1 MARSPL
7 LYALLGACL
16 ALALVAPAAAAPP
29 PGYTDADYF
38 AFADRMVQR
47 LDSTWDE
54 ADGYYKSGSPGL
66 DSRYNAS
73 FLVIHATAAAHGWT
87 GPARNDARA
96 RSIASR
102 LTDSPPFYTARTAPW
117 DDPMFHTPG
126 WIGKMEGD
134 YDLMDK
140 AIDPK
145 IAEGLQI
152 AWRAR
157 HALGLGDA
165 TAGRI
170 VDQVRRVAH
179 VPFYRYPAVRL
190 NQINWPAELYLYE
203 YLVTG
208 DPHLLRTDYR
218 KQMRRFVRGIR
229 RPWLSDERNSATN
242 LSPTFRFHYQI
253 NQSAS
258 SSRNLDSAEYAN
270 MTLHFLAWYD
280 DARAV
285 GMDPLSGADKAL
297 LRGWVQRDLFGYWM
311 HSGMMNWDSGLGYGR
326 WMKIK
331 TWAYALQGLVAIAD
345 ATTFQNYGR
354 MTPWAKTLFDRGLR
368 FYERQNPNRAGMFGI
383 NERHRDGKDTRFTAA
398 RVGATAARAV
408 SGGMGQMPSAEPP
421 PFYAFDPDVG
431 RLAVS
436 TPNYGTAVVAVR
448 RHAFPYGGIELARLH
463 DAQGDP
469 IAGIGGEV
477 PAAFGV
483 VVRDSAG
490 RKVMVSQRGRV
501 RTPRRA
507 PVVVTDSPRGRIS
520 RMPRRSSNPPA
531 EPFRVLGASGT
542 RSNRRLSV
550 TTRHRFTED
559 SIEESWTV
567 RRRFGGKRYDVEV
580 LFPSWGRNASIDAQ
594 LDDGTV
600 VPLADH
606 GAPQGAVNMADVARF
621 NVRGE
626 RGGYYVTPLG
636 EPGGQATAVRV
647 DRQRSAPK
655 AGPTL
660 KVILRRGSA
669 FESARFRARITPK

>member
-7 LYALLGACL
+7 LWALL
-16 ALALVAPAAAAPP
+16 ALLVSAAPAAAAAPP
-29 PGYTDADYF
+29 AYTDADYF
-38 AFADRMVQR
+38 GFADRMVER
-47 LDSTWDE
+47 LDRTWDPV
-54 ADGYYKSGSPGL
+54 AGYYKSGSPGL

-73 FLVIHATAAAHGWT
+73 LLVIHATAAAHGWT
-87 GPARNDARA
+87 GLARNDARA
-96 RSIASR
+96 RSIAR
-102 LTDSPPFYTARTAPW
+102 ALTEAPPFYTARTAPW

-157 HALGLGDA
+157 AALGLGDA

-170 VDQVRRVAH
+170 VDQIRRVAH

-208 DPHLLRTDYR
+208 DPQLLRTDYR
-218 KQMRRFVRGIR
+218 SQMRRFLRGVR
-229 RPWLSDERNSATN
+229 RPWFGERSAPN
-242 LSPTFRFHYQI
+242 LSPTFRFAYQI
-253 NQSAS
+253 NQPPT

-270 MTLHFLAWYD
+270 MTLHFIAWYD
-280 DARAV
+280 DARKV
-285 GMDPLSGADKAL
+285 GMDPLPLADRRL
-297 LRGWVQRDLFGYWM
+297 LRGWVQRSLFGYWM
-311 HSGMMNWDSGLGYGR
+311 HSGMMNWDSGLGFDR

-331 TWAYALQGLVAIAD
+331 TWGYALQGLLAIAD
-345 ATTFQNYGR
+345 ADTFHNRAR
-354 MTPWAKTLFDRGLR
+354 MGPWAKTLFDRALR
-368 FYERQNPNRAGMFGI
+368 FYERQNPDRAGMFGV
-383 NERHRDGKDTRFTAA
+383 NERHREPKDVRFTVA
-398 RVGATAARAV
+398 RLGATAARAV
-408 SGGMGQMPSAEPP
+408 STGLGRMASAEPP

-436 TPNYGTAVVAVR
+436 TPSYGTAVVAVR

-469 IAGIGGEV
+469 IGGIGGKV

-483 VVRDSAG
+483 VVRDQGGSKVLISQKG
-490 RKVMVSQRGRV
+490 RR
-501 RTPRRA
+501 RTPKRA

-520 RMPRRSSNPPA
+520 RTPRRSSNPPA
-531 EPFRVLGASGT
+531 EPFSSLGAVAT

-550 TTRHRFTED
+550 TTRHRFTA
-559 SIEESWTV
+559 SAIEESWTV
-567 RRRFGGKRYDVEV
+567 RRRLGSKRYDVEV
-580 LFPSWGRNASIDAQ
+580 LFPSWGRKASVDVQ
-594 LDDGTV
+594 LEDGTV
-600 VPLADH
+600 VPLAVR
-606 GAPQGAVNMADVARF
+606 GAPQGAVDMADVARF
-621 NVRGE
+621 DIRGE

-636 EPGGQATAVRV
+636 DAGGQATAVRV
-647 DRQRSAPK
+647 SPQRSAPK

-669 FESARFRARITPK
+669 FDVARFRARISPK

>member
-7 LYALLGACL
+7 LWALL
-16 ALALVAPAAAAPP
+16 ALLTFAAPAAAAAPP
-29 PGYTDADYF
+29 AYTDADYLG
-38 AFADRMVQR
+38 FADRMVER
-47 LDSTWDE
+47 LDSTWDPD
-54 ADGYYKSGSPGL
+54 DGYYKSGSPGL

-73 FLVIHATAAAHGWT
+73 LLVIHATAAAYGWT

-96 RSIASR
+96 RSIARR
-102 LTDSPPFYTARTAPW
+102 LTDAPPFYTRSTAPW
-117 DDPMFHTPG
+117 ADPMFHTPG

-157 HALGLGDA
+157 GALGLGDA
-165 TAGRI
+165 TADRI
-170 VDQVRRVAH
+170 VDEIRQVAH
-179 VPFYRYPAVRL
+179 VPFFRYPAVRL
-190 NQINWPAELYLYE
+190 NQINWPAELYMYE

-218 KQMRRFVRGIR
+218 SQMRRFLRGAR
-229 RPWLSDERNSATN
+229 RPWFGERSAPN
-242 LSPTFRFHYQI
+242 LSPTFRFAYQI
-253 NQSAS
+253 NQPPT

-270 MTLHFLAWYD
+270 MTLHFIAWYD
-280 DARAV
+280 DARRV
-285 GMDPLSGADKAL
+285 GMDPLPLADRRL

-311 HSGMMNWDSGLGYGR
+311 HSGMMNWDSGLGFDR

-331 TWAYALQGLVAIAD
+331 TWGYALQGLLAIAD
-345 ATTFQNYGR
+345 ADTFQNRSAMG
-354 MTPWAKTLFDRGLR
+354 PWAKTLFDRALR
-368 FYERQNPNRAGMFGI
+368 FYERQNPDRAGMFGV
-383 NERHRDGKDTRFTAA
+383 NERSREPKDVRFTVA
-398 RVGATAARAV
+398 RLGATAARAI
-408 SGGMGQMPSAEPP
+408 STGLGKMASDEPP

-436 TPNYGTAVVAVR
+436 TPDYGTAVVAVR

-469 IAGIGGEV
+469 IGGIGGVV

-483 VVRDSAG
+483 VVRDG
-490 RKVMVSQRGRV
+490 NGHKVLVSQKGRRG
-501 RTPRRA
+501 TPNHA

-520 RMPRRSSNPPA
+520 RTPRRSSNPPA
-531 EPFRVLGASGT
+531 QPFHGTLSARGT

-550 TTRHRFTED
+550 TTRHRFTER
-559 SIEESWTV
+559 SIEESWSI
-567 RRRFGGKRYDVEV
+567 RRRFGSKRYDVEV
-580 LFPSWGRNASIDAQ
+580 LFPSWGRKASIDAV

-600 VPLADH
+600 VPLASSGD
-606 GAPQGAVNMADVARF
+606 PQGAVSMADVARF
-621 NVRGE
+621 HIDGE
-626 RGGYYVTPLG
+626 RGGYTVTPLG
-636 EPGGQATAVRV
+636 ASGGQATAMRV
-647 DRQRSAPK
+647 APQRSAPK

-660 KVILRRGSA
+660 RVILLRGSG
-669 FESARFRARITPK
+669 FERASFRARITPD